1 MEPEAQ
7 IFSER
12 AEPFVESATLHESFD
27 AKKAATPSEPP
38 LSEAGGAAAGRPP
51 PILRR
56 VFCRKVS
63 PFRFFGFG
71 AT

>member
-27 AKKAATPSEPP
+27 AKKAATKSKAATAAGNSKGTPP
-38 LSEAGGAAAGRPP
+38 ATPKKAAA
-51 PILRR
+51 RR
-56 VFCRKVS
+56 
-63 PFRFFGFG
+63 
-71 AT
+71 

>member
-27 AKKAATPSEPP
+27 AKARVLVAFERLRAVAHVLESPSR
-38 LSEAGGAAAGRPP
+38 RPA
-51 PILRR
+51 I
-56 VFCRKVS
+56 S
-63 PFRFFGFG
+63 SSSW
-71 AT
+71 